1 MTFAIVFS
9 RELKRKMV
17 ILKQK
22 DKTTYEALQKKIL
35 QIASCDRRSIE
46 HYKNLRGILNAY
58 RRVHIGSF
66 VLLFR
71 VVENTILFEEFE
83 HHDNIYK
90 MKN

>member
-1 MTFAIVFS
+1 MTFTIIFS
-9 RELKRKMV
+9 DNLKKKIV
-17 ILKQK
+17 ILKKK

-35 QIASCDRRSIE
+35 QIASYDRCSIE
-46 HYKNLRGILNAY
+46 HYKNLRGILSAY